1 MTLPTWEE
9 RKGRASL
16 VPLSKLQLLGVV
28 RTGGQRVK
36 TGGWRR
42 LIDEFYRNI
51 LYRVCVCVC
60 LPTFLSHR
68 EVWVAAGFA
77 WTDHLVEQSP
87 LEVWWLRRR
96 P

>member
-28 RTGGQRVK
+28 RTAGWRRVE
-36 TGGWRR
+36 WRR

-51 LYRVCVCVC
+51 LYCVCVCV
-60 LPTFLSHR
+60 PTFLSHR

-87 LEVWWLRRR
+87 LEVWWLRRK